1 MSFTWTDCWQQQQG
15 LLPGIDSMKVSPP
28 LNLILFIFALSFLIA
43 FVQIGLLTIA
53 FDKLGLSPGSAYL
66 LLIASLFG
74 SLVNLPL
81 FRIHAEPPPPGAY
94 PPVPQ
99 FWQLPKPQFTGHTI
113 IALNVGGG
121 LIPISFSL
129 YLLTHNPLP
138 LSDALLGIM
147 VVASI
152 SYAISRPIPGL
163 GIGMPIFIAPVSAAL
178 LALLINP
185 EYSAP
190 LAYISGTMGVLIGAD
205 VLRLKNVGKLGL
217 PIASIGG
224 AGTFDGIFITGI
236 VAVLL
241 A

>member
-1 MSFTWTDCWQQQQG
+1 MRSLTPAK
-15 LLPGIDSMKVSPP
+15 LL
-28 LNLILFIFALSFLIA
+28 LFIFLIGFLIA
-43 FVQIGLLTIA
+43 FVQVGLLAIA
-53 FDKLGLSPGSAYL
+53 FDKLGLSPNSAYL
-66 LLIASLFG
+66 LLMTSLFG
-74 SLVNLPL
+74 SVVNLPL
-81 FRIHAEPPPPGAY
+81 FRIPAEPPRPGDY
-94 PPVPQ
+94 PPIRQLLQIPQ
-99 FWQLPKPQFTGHTI
+99 PPFTGYTI
-113 IALNVGGG
+113 IAINVGGG
-121 LIPISFSL
+121 LIPICFSI

-138 LSDALLGIM
+138 LSDALLGII
-147 VVASI
+147 VVSGI

-163 GIGMPIFIAPVSAAL
+163 GVGMPIFVAPISAAL
-178 LALLINP
+178 LALLLNP

-205 VLRLKNVGKLGL
+205 VLRLGKVGTLGL